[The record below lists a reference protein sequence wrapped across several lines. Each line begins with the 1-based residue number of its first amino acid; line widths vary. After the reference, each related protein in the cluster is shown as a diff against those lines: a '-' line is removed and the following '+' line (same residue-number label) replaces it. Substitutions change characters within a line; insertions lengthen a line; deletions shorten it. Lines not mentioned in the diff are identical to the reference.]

1 MCEPAA
7 WNLKSGGA
15 SSSSIKP
22 SGAGS
27 KSGSVDKRVEV
38 EDKDH
43 WRSLS

>member
-1 MCEPAA
+1 MVSTSAF
-7 WNLKSGGA
+7 KS
-15 SSSSIKP
+15 

-27 KSGSVDKRVEV
+27 KSGSVDKRVES